1 MVLNF
6 PKLNT
11 SVKNF
16 LRACGYAEF
25 FNRHTKEISF
35 TRSLDPGRFYPRFH
49 IYTQESANQIRINL
63 HLDAKQPSYEGT
75 AAHGGEYEGQVVEN
89 EGRRLKMALEKFI
102 SKEETVPKPIGFK
115 KESWFEKILSIFGKK

>member
-6 PKLNT
+6 PKFNT

-25 FNRHTKEISF
+25 FNRHTQETSF
-35 TRSLDPGRFYPRFH
+35 TRNLDPGRFYPRFH
-49 IYTQESANQIRINL
+49 IYAQESADQVRINL

-75 AAHGGEYEGQVVEN
+75 AAHGGEYESPVVEK
-89 EGRRLKMALEKFI
+89 EAQRIKMISERFI
-102 SKEETVPKPIGFK
+102 SKDIAPKPIGFK
-115 KESWFEKILSIFGKK
+115 EKRSLWKKIKGLLK